1 MRIERQDKQPDP
13 RAEEIQKNWRA
24 WAQASGFTHT
34 DPILVE
40 AAGLGVFLDVWVSP
54 TESLI
59 YLPQLPRTRSEDV
72 LYITQNPTDMLEIVK
87 KLVVASLALVQMQPE
102 RREERARLN

>member
-1 MRIERQDKQPDP
+1 MKIERQDKQPDP
-13 RAEEIQKNWRA
+13 RAEEMQKNWRA

-34 DPILVE
+34 DSMLVE
-40 AAGLGVFLDVWVSP
+40 AGGLGVLLEVWASP

-72 LYITQNPTDMLEIVK
+72 LYLTENLVDMLEIVK
-87 KLVVASLALVQMQPE
+87 KLVLASLALVQMQPE